1 VTAQNVANRL
11 IGYGVTQIGQRTYNA
26 VVTPAGVFP
35 CHPDDQS
42 FQLFVNLRS
51 SGILAVLGAI
61 ELLRDQLPVPSQDRV
76 GFGDTSD
83 FPQSLPSYSLSDFGP
98 E

>member
-1 VTAQNVANRL
+1 VTAQNVANGL
-11 IGYGVTQIGQRTYNA
+11 IGTKVTQVGQRA
-26 VVTPAGVFP
+26 DDAIVTPARVLT
-35 CHPDDQS
+35 CHADDQS
-42 FQLFVNLRS
+42 FQLCIDPRPPR
-51 SGILAVLGAI
+51 ILAVLGAI